1 MFKMNTVA
9 IIMLFFAIFS
19 SNSILAQ
26 NKLTASVYAEKVS
39 ELLNVDKNKIYY
51 LAEGTGSVGDK
62 YLKNGF
68 SLLTFINGDKSANF
82 TIIQNTCRIS
92 DITKK
97 IVLENLSS
105 PNQFEKLIYKN
116 LITKD
121 VLDDNGQ
128 EIIAVLFY
136 KKEFVSMLGDYIKKL
151 KQLEKKEEISFIVL
165 TLEGN
170 NEIKGVDDMV
180 EIF

>member
-1 MFKMNTVA
+1 MFKMNTTA
-9 IIMLFFAIFS
+9 IIMLFFTIFT
-19 SNSILAQ
+19 SNSYFAQ
-26 NKLTASVYAEKVS
+26 NKLTASAYAEKAS
-39 ELLNVDKNKIYY
+39 KELNVDKDKIYY

-82 TIIQNTCRIS
+82 TIIQNTCGIS

-97 IVLENLSS
+97 VVLENLSS
-105 PNQFEKLIYKN
+105 PNQFENLIYKN

-121 VLDDNGQ
+121 IFEDDGQ

-136 KKEFVSMLGDYIKKL
+136 KKDFAPMLGDYVKKL
-151 KQLEKKEEISFIVL
+151 KQLEKKEGISFIIL
-165 TLEGN
+165 TLEGK
-170 NEIKGVDDMV
+170 NEIKGIDDIV
-180 EIF
+180 ESF

>member
-1 MFKMNTVA
+1 MYKKYILVILSLMFT
-9 IIMLFFAIFS
+9 IFS
-19 SNSILAQ
+19 LSNSFAQ

-39 ELLNVDKNKIYY
+39 DELNINKDKIYY
-51 LAEGTGSVGDK
+51 LAEGTGSLGDE

-82 TIIQNTCRIS
+82 TIIQNTCGIS

-97 IVLENLSS
+97 IVLEYLSS
-105 PNQFEKLIYKN
+105 PNQFENLIYKN

-121 VLDDNGQ
+121 ILEDDGQ

-136 KKEFVSMLGDYIKKL
+136 RKDFAPILGDYVKKL
-151 KQLEKKEEISFIVL
+151 KQLEKKEGISFIIL
-165 TLEGN
+165 TLEGK
-170 NEIKGVDDMV
+170 NEIEGVEDII
-180 EIF
+180 ELF

>member
-1 MFKMNTVA
+1 MFKMNTTA
-9 IIMLFFAIFS
+9 IIMLFFVIFNW
-19 SNSILAQ
+19 SNSLAQ
-26 NKLTASVYAEKVS
+26 NKLTASAYAEKVS
-39 ELLNVDKNKIYY
+39 GELNVDKGKIYY

-68 SLLTFINGDKSANF
+68 SLLTFVNGDKSANF
-82 TIIQNTCRIS
+82 TIIQNTCGIS

-105 PNQFEKLIYKN
+105 PNQFENLIYKN

-121 VLDDNGQ
+121 IFEDDGQ

-136 KKEFVSMLGDYIKKL
+136 KKDFAPMLGDYVKKL
-151 KQLEKKEEISFIVL
+151 KQLEKKEGVSFIIL
-165 TLEGN
+165 TLEGK
-170 NEIKGVDDMV
+170 NEIKGVDDIV
-180 EIF
+180 ESF